1 MSRRIALIAFALIIA
16 LIGLVLA
23 AMSLIRPSET
33 PVAGLSAAV
42 RASNVYALSNKERS
56 SEGVMQLSL
65 NPLLMRAAQLKAED
79 MGKEA
84 YYAHVSPDGETP
96 MHWLD
101 MVGYQYQ
108 YVGENLTA
116 NIMDEE
122 DVVSAW
128 MGSPGHRRNLLDP
141 KFTHVGI
148 GVAEGTYK
156 GKPALFVVQ
165 MLATPKPVALPPSP
179 KPVAASVP
187 KPKAPLPTPAP
198 KPIKVPEPKAATI
211 SDTKIV
217 RDVQE
222 LTKPLTD
229 PLQATTTTRIFSAT
243 SSEPIPFI
251 ISTSAIPVELRAEQS
266 PEAAQLPEPEQMRT
280 LGKEVSMSW
289 VSRISSFMQGVT
301 TQISSL
307 IRI

>member
-1 MSRRIALIAFALIIA
+1 MQRRTAFMASALVIALVGLVVVVMSRIE
-16 LIGLVLA
+16 
-23 AMSLIRPSET
+23 PSES

-42 RASNVYALSNKERS
+42 RASNVFALSNKERS
-56 SEGVMQLSL
+56 GEGVMQLSL

-96 MHWLD
+96 MFWLD
-101 MVGYQYQ
+101 MVGYKYQ

-116 NIMDEE
+116 NILDEE

-179 KPVAASVP
+179 KPVTAAAP
-187 KPKAPLPTPAP
+187 KPKAPVPTAP
-198 KPIKVPEPKAATI
+198 KPVETPKAKTI
-211 SDTKIV
+211 TDTEIV

-222 LTKPLTD
+222 LTKPLSD
-229 PLQATTTTRIFSAT
+229 QFQATSTMRIFSAT

-251 ISTSAIPVELRAEQS
+251 ISTSAIPIELRAEQS
-266 PEAAQLPEPEQMRT
+266 PEVAQLPVPGEMRQ
-280 LGKEVSMSW
+280 LGREVSVSW
-289 VSRISSFMQGVT
+289 VSKISSFVQGMT
-301 TQISSL
+301 TQLSTL